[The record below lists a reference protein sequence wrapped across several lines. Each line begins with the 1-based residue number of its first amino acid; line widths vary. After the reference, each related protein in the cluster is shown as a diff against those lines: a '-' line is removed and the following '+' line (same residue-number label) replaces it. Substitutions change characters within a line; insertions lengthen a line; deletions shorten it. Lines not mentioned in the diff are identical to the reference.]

1 MDRMQMYEAR
11 DIAKNVI
18 YVDKNQR
25 ELDRYKLYVAIQS
38 NSKNKIDL
46 KDVIELPWDNKWIN
60 KTEFTYN
67 EKEDEEYGNR
77 ANMFA
82 DMLNN
87 GKLNFEEINLMNRG
101 KGEDK
106 NIHDN

>member
-1 MDRMQMYEAR
+1 MDKMQMYEAR

-46 KDVIELPWDNKWIN
+46 KDVFELPWDNKWLN

-67 EKEDEEYGNR
+67 EKEDEEYQKK
-77 ANMFA
+77 ADAFA
-82 DMLNN
+82 DMLTN
-87 GKLNFEEINLMNRG
+87 GTLKFE
-101 KGEDK
+101 DT
-106 NIHDN
+106 NILEKAR